1 MKPLGTPE
9 PNEEKENPMTTLAM
23 PRQRRDS
30 GMEGMVARWYAANTA
45 EMMNQYVELAQRI
58 AGELAPGSA
67 VLEVAPGPGYF
78 SLELAKRGNYSI
90 TGLDLSHTFVEMA
103 AKRAAQAG
111 VKVRFLQ
118 GSASDMPLPA
128 NSFDFLLCRAAF
140 KNFGQP
146 VAALRE
152 MCRVL
157 KPGGRALI
165 IDLRGDASRDEIRRQ
180 VDEMGLS
187 TVNRLLTQLAF
198 RHFLL
203 RRAYTKQ
210 QFEQLLA
217 QTSFSHSQVTES
229 GVGLEISM
237 TK

>member
-1 MKPLGTPE
+1 
-9 PNEEKENPMTTLAM
+9 MTTLAM
-23 PRQRRDS
+23 PRPRRDS
-30 GMEGMVARWYAANTA
+30 GMEGMVAKWYAANTA

-58 AGELAPGSA
+58 VGELAPGSA

-78 SLELAKRGNYSI
+78 SIELAKRGNYSI

-111 VKVRFLQ
+111 VNVRFVQ
-118 GSASDMPLPA
+118 GSASNMPLQA
-128 NSFDFLLCRAAF
+128 NSYDFLLCRAAF

-146 VAALRE
+146 VDALKE

-157 KPGGRALI
+157 KPGGHALI
-165 IDLRGDASRDEIRRQ
+165 IDLRGDASPGEIRRQ
-180 VDEMGLS
+180 VDAMGLT
-187 TVNRLLTQLAF
+187 TVNRFLTQLAF
-198 RHFLL
+198 RYFLL

-210 QFEQLLA
+210 QFEQMLA
-217 QTSFSHSQVTES
+217 QTRFSKTQVTES
-229 GVGLEISM
+229 GLGLEISM